1 MIRLMGLVTIPAV
14 GNKPVGSVNE
24 EEKWIQKAIKKPGA
38 LKKQLGVSVDEPI
51 PAGKLKA
58 AAEKGGK
65 LGQRARLAMTLKK
78 LKEET
83 ELSEEQSTKLD
94 ELIAQLEALDPVGQ
108 EDGDIDN
115 DGDKDST
122 DKYLQHR
129 RDTIAKAMKK
139 EGAEG
144 QDHEVSMAHSA
155 LDDIIKNATE
165 LKSKMGEGEKDIP
178 AWIQDHISQAQNFI
192 SQAATN
198 YHEYEA
204 PKAPDAGA
212 M

>member
-1 MIRLMGLVTIPAV
+1 MGLVTIPAV
-14 GNKPVGSVNE
+14 GNKPVGSMNE
-24 EEKWIQKAIKKPGA
+24 EEKWIQHAIKKPGA
-38 LKKQLGVSVDEPI
+38 LKKQLGVTSDEPI
-51 PAGKLKA
+51 PANKLKA
-58 AAEKGGK
+58 ASEKGGK

-83 ELSEEQSTKLD
+83 ELSEEQSAKLD

-122 DKYLQHR
+122 DQYLQNR
-129 RDTIAKAMKK
+129 RDAIGTAMKK
-139 EGAEG
+139 EGADGE
-144 QDHEVSMAHSA
+144 DHEVSMAHRT

-165 LKSKMGEGEKDIP
+165 LKAKLGEGEKDIP

-192 SQAATN
+192 SQATTN
-198 YHEYEA
+198 YHEYDT
-204 PKAPDAGA
+204 PTDATSPEMGA

>member
-38 LKKQLGVSVDEPI
+38 LKKQLGVSADEPI

>member
-38 LKKQLGVSVDEPI
+38 LKKQLGVAADEPI

-83 ELSEEQSTKLD
+83 ELSEEQSIKLD

-122 DKYLQHR
+122 DKYLQNR
-129 RDTIAKAMKK
+129 RDAIGKAMKK
-139 EGAEG
+139 EGE
-144 QDHEVSMAHSA
+144 DHEVSMAHSA

-165 LKSKMGEGEKDIP
+165 LKAKMGEGEKDIP
-178 AWIQDHISQAQNFI
+178 AWIQDHVSQAQNFI
-192 SQAATN
+192 SQANTN

>member
-1 MIRLMGLVTIPAV
+1 MIRLSGLVDLGAIKLT
-14 GNKPVGSVNE
+14 E

-38 LKKQLGVSVDEPI
+38 LKKQLGVAADEPI

-83 ELSEEQSTKLD
+83 ELSEEQSAKLD

-115 DGDKDST
+115 DGDKDSS
-122 DKYLQHR
+122 DKYLQAR
-129 RDTIAKAMKK
+129 RDAIGKAMQK
-139 EGAEG
+139 EGAEE
-144 QDHEVSMAHSA
+144 DHEVSMAHSA

-165 LKSKMGEGEKDIP
+165 LKSKMGEGEKEIP

-192 SQAATN
+192 NQAATN
-198 YHEYEA
+198 YHEYGEKGMDMNPPMEA
-204 PKAPDAGA
+204 K
-212 M
+212 

>member
-1 MIRLMGLVTIPAV
+1 MGLVTIPAV

-24 EEKWIQKAIKKPGA
+24 EEKWIQHAIKKPGA
-38 LKKQLGVSVDEPI
+38 LKKQLGVAADEPI
-51 PAGKLKA
+51 PAGKLKT

-78 LKEET
+78 LKEA
-83 ELSEEQSTKLD
+83 ELSEEQSMKLD

-129 RDTIAKAMKK
+129 RDAIGKAMKK

-144 QDHEVSMAHSA
+144 EDHEVSMASGA

-165 LKSKMGEGEKDIP
+165 LKSKMGEDEKDIP

-192 SQAATN
+192 NQANTN
-198 YHEYEA
+198 YHEYQTPADATE
-204 PKAPDAGA
+204 PDAGA

>member
-1 MIRLMGLVTIPAV
+1 MGLVSGIKAV
-14 GNKPVGSVNE
+14 GNKPVGSMNE
-24 EEKWIQKAIKKPGA
+24 EEKWIQQAIKKPGA
-38 LKKQLGVSVDEPI
+38 LKKQLGVASDEPI

-83 ELSEEQSTKLD
+83 QLSEEQAAKLD

-115 DGDKDST
+115 DGDKDAT
-122 DKYLQHR
+122 DKYLQNR
-129 RDTIAKAMKK
+129 RDAIGKAMKK

-144 QDHEVSMAHSA
+144 EDHEVSMASGA

-192 SQAATN
+192 NQANTN

-204 PKAPDAGA
+204 PKASNAGA